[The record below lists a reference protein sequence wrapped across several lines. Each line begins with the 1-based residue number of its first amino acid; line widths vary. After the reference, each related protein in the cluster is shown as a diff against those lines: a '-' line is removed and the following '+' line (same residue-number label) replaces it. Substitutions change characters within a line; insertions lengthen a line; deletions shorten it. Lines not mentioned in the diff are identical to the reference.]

1 MDPAKSGGS
10 PVLKMGR
17 HLETTSFQPYVT
29 DRNSALKY
37 ESINSTISSRTTSA
51 FVPISTTMTTTTAT
65 TTFASTQNATTPAA
79 NIEEHFCL
87 QILYKDI
94 SGSRVGIWD
103 LSILIPNVLFMLFL
117 LWRFKTAIVKLR
129 NSNSPIYL
137 VFYALVVVVVCI
149 SILRCIVSMT
159 VNASMEVG
167 DDADKILWL
176 ILRFFLLTTELSLVI
191 FGFAFGHL
199 DSRTSIQRVLL
210 VTSAIALIYS
220 TTQGVLEFH
229 PPSNTIFNDHS
240 KRDYDLF
247 GHGGMEFWFTSSMFF
262 FLVYSVIT
270 VLPYTKFSHRL
281 PLPAKRSFYYY
292 CGLLAFLNCLQA
304 LGSALLYYEYTSGLC
319 IVDMTT
325 YLYFSFFDPLVYGTF
340 LEEHFVTVS
349 PSIPFSYRPQLD
361 EAGEEDSVNI
371 PCHGPQVKVYADDAG
386 SGTGSYDSTHFDK
399 QVGFNPSI
407 NSMPSNVAAT
417 TMGATPS
424 SLPVASNNINITQIV
439 PHVSINSDYY
449 QSYS

>member
-94 SGSRVGIWD
+94 SGRVGIWD

-417 TMGATPS
+417 TVGATPS